1 MTSATDRNVDALISA
16 VFGAEG
22 ITACQDALSY
32 DTRLQRVQ
40 ESILP
45 TVSSKLRQYFDA
57 EVEPLLRSN
66 MEVGCAG
73 WTNNACESV
82 NHVLKQRTQWRITHL
97 PDLISK
103 CRSLVDAQFKEADR
117 ALVGL
122 GDFTLHPTHT
132 HHRQTLSRWQAMS
145 DRQQQRVI
153 RNCFKL
159 QLPVD
164 TSASTDG
171 NLTVTYRQ
179 TAGKKLNQRKRPR
192 AERVRTME

>member
-1 MTSATDRNVDALISA
+1 
-16 VFGAEG
+16 
-22 ITACQDALSY
+22 
-32 DTRLQRVQ
+32 
-40 ESILP
+40 
-45 TVSSKLRQYFDA
+45 
-57 EVEPLLRSN
+57 LLRSN

-73 WTNNACESV
+73 WTNNACKSV

-103 CRSLVDAQFKEADR
+103 CRSLVDAQFKEAER

-122 GDFTLHPTHT
+122 GDFTLRPTHT

-145 DRQQQRVI
+145 GRQRQHVI
-153 RNCFKL
+153 TNCFKL

-164 TSASTDG
+164 KSTSTDG
-171 NLTVTYRQ
+171 NVTVTYRQ
-179 TAGKKLNQRKRPR
+179 TVGKKLNQRKRPR